1 VDIEPQLRL
10 FSEQT
15 TEFAVL
21 LLDPAGRI
29 TWCNETAARIFGYS
43 QAALTGL
50 SAERLFVPEDVSRGV
65 PQYEFA
71 VARLSSDMANDR
83 WLMRA
88 DGSRFWAIGATTAL
102 RNKDGELVGY
112 CKALRDRTDISEQLD
127 LLRNRAEA
135 LVKAGENKN
144 VFLATLSH
152 ELRNPLAPLVNALQ
166 LIRMSTQDTAALQY
180 PLQLIDR
187 QIDVMRRLL
196 DDLLDVT
203 RISAGKVE
211 LQMQNVDLRMVL
223 ARAVENVLPMIDQR
237 QQSFAQH
244 LLQTPMIVRGDPTR
258 LEQVF
263 VNLLTNAAKYTPSQG
278 AIELRATLDKAE
290 AIVHV
295 SDNGAGIAKEMQ
307 PHIFDL
313 FTQVAA
319 EGVDVQG
326 GIGIGLSVVKNLV
339 DLHGGSVQVRSDGAR
354 TGSEFTVRLPLAS
367 SDAKSPEDSVSGQ
380 A

>member
-1 VDIEPQLRL
+1 VDIERQLRL
-10 FSEQT
+10 FSERT

-21 LLDPAGRI
+21 LLDPAGTI

-43 QAALTGL
+43 QAALTAL

-102 RNKDGELVGY
+102 RNEHGELVGY
-112 CKALRDRTDISEQLD
+112 CKVLRDRTDISEQLD

-211 LQMQNVDLRMVL
+211 LQMQNVDLRTVL
-223 ARAVENVLPMIDQR
+223 ARAVENVLPIIDQR

-244 LLQTPMIVRGDPTR
+244 LLQTPLIVRGDPTR

-339 DLHGGSVQVRSDGAR
+339 DLHGGSVQVRSDGAG

-367 SDAKSPEDSVSGQ
+367 SDAKSPENSVSGQ